1 MIHTLESLL
10 KLTRWYEW
18 YDSKMALFFFA
29 YYYLIFVY
37 NKVHLQNMLLLLPL
51 GIFFTSLASFG
62 YMLNDYSDKSIDKV
76 SGKVNAMSRLSD
88 RQQILAL
95 AIALLVGFVAFI
107 PFYRYKFAA
116 MFAFLSYL
124 CSILYSAYPFKFK
137 EKGIMGLTCV
147 SLAQW
152 VLPVLIVFGI
162 FEHFGLDTLFFTMLS
177 FLIGLRWILVHQLI
191 DRDKDIRA
199 NIETFS
205 VSRIPIQVYVAIRFL
220 FTLEFILMIAL
231 VSVMISTSFKVLPL
245 IIAYFMFELYLAP
258 FWKKLGLK
266 HLLSSYYFAP
276 LSDLYFFWFPL
287 WLSILLGCINHWFFI
302 ITAIE
307 ILWKQTYI
315 KFDIDLI
322 RLRRQSI

>member
-1 MIHTLESLL
+1 MIHTLKSLL
-10 KLTRWYEW
+10 RLTRWHEW

-29 YYYLIFVY
+29 YYYLIFVH
-37 NKVHLQNMLLLLPL
+37 NKVHLQSILLLLPL
-51 GIFFTSLASFG
+51 GIFFISLASFG
-62 YMLNDYSDKSIDKV
+62 YMLNDYCDKSIDKV
-76 SGKVNAMSRLSD
+76 SGKENAMSRLND

-124 CSILYSAYPFKFK
+124 CSILYSAYPFRFK
-137 EKGIMGLTCV
+137 EKGIMGLICV

-152 VLPVLIVFGI
+152 VLPVLILFGI
-162 FEHFGLDTLFFTMLS
+162 FEHFDLDTLFFALLS

-199 NIETFS
+199 NIETFAA
-205 VSRIPIQVYVAIRFL
+205 SRILRVYGAMRFL
-220 FTLEFILMIAL
+220 LALEFVLMIAL

-276 LSDLYFFWFPL
+276 LADLYFFWFPL
-287 WLSILLGCINHWFFI
+287 WLSILLGCINPWFFI
-302 ITAIE
+302 ITTIE